1 MDKEQQKTNMD
12 EDIRAYLAK
21 IRKTVSES
29 KALLDQVELRRA
41 ETDRLL
47 ESQGLTRSQ
56 VEAMQFTPEQ
66 IAAVNVELRRRG
78 MPPLEEDVPSANG
91 SSKEVLTGKADESN
105 FDSGDVKE
113 DLDNRRRKL
122 NAMKNQ
128 FRL

>member
-66 IAAVNVELRRRG
+66 IAAVNAELRRRG